1 VIDAVHQFVPT
12 YAARDAIGTHVRHA
26 QAVLR
31 DMGLH
36 SEIYAQGRVGVGLRA
51 AHKPS
56 AFKGN
61 GNRSLLVYQLS
72 TGSPLA
78 DFVLGRPE
86 PKVVNYH
93 NITPPEF
100 FAPWEPHVAR
110 ELSKG
115 RRQLAAFAETAV
127 EGIAVSG
134 FNEADL
140 RAAGFARTAVS
151 PVMVDVDALEKA
163 VDERALAELLR
174 AKRRGGA
181 DILFVGRV
189 TPNKAHHDLI
199 KAFAAYRRMYDPEAR
214 LHLIGGV
221 SSHAYLTA
229 MRQFAKGLG
238 LQRAVRFP
246 GSVPDGVLAAHYRAA
261 DVFLCLSDHEGFCV
275 PLLEAMHNR
284 VPIVAFAAGAV
295 SETVAEA
302 AVVLPAKEP
311 TLVAAAVHRVVADE
325 SVRGALVAAG
335 TARLAEFSLD
345 RSKAA
350 FRATIETVLRE
361 L

>member
-26 QAVLR
+26 QSVLR
-31 DMGLH
+31 DMGLR
-36 SEIYAQGRVGVGLRA
+36 SEIYAEGRVGVGLRA

-56 AFKGN
+56 AFKGD
-61 GNRSLLVYQLS
+61 GHRSLLVYQLS
-72 TGSPLA
+72 TGSKLA

-93 NITPPEF
+93 NITPPQF

-115 RRQLAAFAETAV
+115 RRQLAAFAESAV
-127 EGIAVSG
+127 EGIAVSR

-140 RAAGFARTAVS
+140 QAAGFTRTAVS
-151 PVMVDVDALEKA
+151 PVMVDLDELEKS
-163 VDERALAELLR
+163 VDEQAWVELER

-181 DILFVGRV
+181 DLLFVGRI

-199 KAFAAYRRMYDPEAR
+199 KAFAAYRRMYDAEAR
-214 LHLIGGV
+214 LHLVGGV

-246 GSVPDGVLAAHYRAA
+246 GSVSDGVLAAHYRTA

-284 VPIVAFAAGAV
+284 VPIVAHAAGAV
-295 SETVAEA
+295 PETVADA
-302 AVVLPAKEP
+302 AVVLPDKEP
-311 TLVAAAVHRVVADE
+311 TLVAAAVHRVVTDPA
-325 SVRGALVAAG
+325 VREVLTAAG
-335 TARLAEFSLD
+335 TTRLAAFSLD

-350 FRATIETVLRE
+350 FRTTVETVLHE